1 VDGFLALDEERLAK
15 LSDAEMLELTRSG
28 LLALL
33 HAHQISLSNMSRLL
47 DRRLA
52 LQAAAGQ
59 TLN

>member
-1 VDGFLALDEERLAK
+1 
-15 LSDAEMLELTRSG
+15 MLELTRSG

-33 HAHQISLSNMSRLL
+33 HAHQISLSNMRRLL